1 MFIHVNTAEYVD
13 GFKIK
18 LAFNDGKEGIADL
31 TDALV
36 GPVFDCLKNQK
47 EFTRFQVDKELDTIV
62 WPNGADLA
70 PEYLYFQA
78 FKNDPELKS
87 KFVEWGYIT

>member
-1 MFIHVNTAEYVD
+1 MFIHINTAEYVD

-18 LAFNDGKEGIADL
+18 LSFNDGKEGIADL

-36 GPVFDCLKNQK
+36 GPVFEHLKNQK